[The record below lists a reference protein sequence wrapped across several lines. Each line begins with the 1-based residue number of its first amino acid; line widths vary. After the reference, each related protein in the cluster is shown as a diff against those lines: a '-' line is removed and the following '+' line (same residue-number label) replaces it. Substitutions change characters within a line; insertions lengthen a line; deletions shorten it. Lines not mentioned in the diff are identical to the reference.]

1 MREFIR
7 EIENKT
13 ARIGVI
19 GLGYTGLPLAVAFA
33 KKFNMVGYDINGKTV
48 NQLQNSKSHI
58 EDVEKSLSK
67 LVSENSGLEYLTL
80 GIYLV
85 YKVKDT
91 SIGGIL

>member
-33 KKFNMVGYDINGKTV
+33 KKFNMVGYDINDKTV

-67 LVSENSGLEYLTL
+67 LVFENSEPEYLTL
-80 GIYLV
+80 GNYLV